1 MLVMLGS
8 SLRIGSSSLPFI
20 LSSILI
26 IISSMH
32 TTLFTKSMN
41 ALKRRFLPSHQQEEE
56 TQDEAELKRLFQQ
69 RYADF
74 RQLLAAN
81 VRAMDI
87 MNELERVLRGDKPF
101 GIVFIRSTCTQL
113 LTAVFRIIRSL
124 NHLAPQSYNNLYTA
138 YDDIERK
145 IERVLEERKSLN
157 TSELIIS
164 LDRLHAGQTA
174 LVGSKMANLGELK
187 QALGLDIP
195 SGFVITTC
203 AYLRFLE
210 YNNLQD
216 EINSRLQSSRYDL
229 NGHALDDSPD
239 DETQGRTSWLERSSQ
254 IQSLIKEAPLPPE
267 LAEAMHQSFAAH
279 FGEDSGTKLAVRSSA
294 IGEDVAHSSF
304 AGQYRSLLNISEE
317 QIPQAYK
324 DVVASKYTLQGI
336 SYRYYR
342 GIPDDSVLMGV
353 GCLEMITAS
362 VSGVMYTRNPTV
374 DGDQAVIITA
384 VYGLPKG
391 AVNGSLPA
399 DTFVLERSQ
408 GLDLRSQYLD
418 HKTEQLLSCGSQGV
432 VSSPVPAEL
441 QDEPCLGLDKL
452 QALAEAGLKIEAH
465 FGLAQ
470 DIEWAMSED
479 GRFIFLQTRP
489 LSLGHKDTPQEQSNL
504 PPLLQGGQTAS
515 PGLGSGAVFHV
526 ENETDLIQF
535 PEQAIL
541 VSSKSLPQW
550 APALARAGAMITEHG
565 SVAGHLANIAREFG
579 VPAIVGLKEAASQL
593 SNGQMITVDADERQ
607 VYAGRTDQTTT
618 AQGKAHRPI
627 QGTPVYDLL
636 QRLSEHILPLHMV
649 DPEAPEFRA
658 RNCRTLHD
666 ITRFA
671 HEKAVQEMFEF
682 GVQHQFSPRAGKQL
696 KTTVPMQWWVLNLE
710 DGFREEVQG
719 RYVHLNQ
726 IQSLPM
732 LALWRGLTAF
742 PWQGPPS
749 LDHRG
754 FASVLYQATINPE
767 LNETA
772 ATNFKVK
779 NYFMISREFCNLF
792 SRFGFHFS
800 SVEALVAQRVREN
813 YIRFQF
819 RGGAADYFRRVK
831 RTKFVGRLLEIYGF
845 QVRLRDDSLVARM
858 DNYEADFIMQRLKIL
873 GHLIIHTRQ
882 LDMIMDNDHIAGQYR
897 ERMQAELEKVK
908 DLEV

>member
-1 MLVMLGS
+1 M
-8 SLRIGSSSLPFI
+8 INTF
-20 LSSILI
+20 LSKT
-26 IISSMH
+26 ISG
-32 TTLFTKSMN
+32 
-41 ALKRRFLPSHQQEEE
+41 LKDRFLPSYQQEEE

-74 RQLLAAN
+74 RLLLAAN
-81 VRAMDI
+81 VRALDI

-101 GIVFIRSTCTQL
+101 GMVFIRSTCTQL
-113 LTAVFRIIRSL
+113 LTTVFRIIRSL
-124 NHLAPQSYNNLYTA
+124 NRLAPQSYSDLFTA
-138 YDDIERK
+138 YDNIELR
-145 IERVLEERKSLN
+145 IERVLEERKNRDS
-157 TSELIIS
+157 SELIIS

-174 LVGSKMANLGELK
+174 LAGSKMANLGELK

-195 SGFVITTC
+195 SGFVITTA

-216 EINSRLQSSRYDL
+216 EINSRLQSAHYDP
-229 NGHALDDSPD
+229 NGHALDDGPD
-239 DETQGRTSWLERSSQ
+239 DETQGRTSWLELSSQ
-254 IQSLIKEAPLPPE
+254 IQSLFEEAPLPPE
-267 LAEAMHQSFAAH
+267 LTQAMQENFSAH
-279 FGEDSGTKLAVRSSA
+279 FGKDSQTKLAMRSSA
-294 IGEDVAHSSF
+294 LGEDAAHSSF
-304 AGQYRSLLNISEE
+304 AGQYRSLLNIDSE
-317 QIPQAYK
+317 QLPQAYK

-336 SYRYYR
+336 SYRYHR
-342 GIPDDSVLMGV
+342 GIRDDSVLMGV
-353 GCLEMITAS
+353 GCLEMISAS
-362 VSGVMYTRNPTV
+362 VSGIMYTQNPTV
-374 DGDQAVIITA
+374 EGDQAVIITA
-384 VYGLPKG
+384 LYGLPKG
-391 AVNGSLPA
+391 AVDGSLPT
-399 DTFVLERSQ
+399 DTFVLERNQS
-408 GLDLRSQYLD
+408 LDLRAQYLA
-418 HKTEQLLSCGSQGV
+418 HKTEQLLSGPSQGV
-432 VSSPVPAEL
+432 VSSPVPTEQ
-441 QDEPCLGLDKL
+441 QDEPCLSIGRL
-452 QALAEAGLKIEAH
+452 QSLAQAGLKIEAH

-470 DIEWAMSED
+470 DIEWAITKD
-479 GRFIFLQTRP
+479 DRLIFLQTRP
-489 LSLGHKDTPQEQSNL
+489 LSLGHKDTPQEHSNL
-504 PPLLQGGQTAS
+504 TPLLQGGLTAS
-515 PGLGSGAVFHV
+515 PGVGSGEVFLV

-535 PEQAIL
+535 PEQAVL

-579 VPAIVGLKEAASQL
+579 VPSIVGLEEAASQL
-593 SNGQMITVDADERQ
+593 SDGQVVTVDADACQ
-607 VYAGRTDQTTT
+607 VYAGQTNQSL
-618 AQGKAHRPI
+618 AGQRKPHRPL

-636 QRLSEHILPLHMV
+636 QRLSEHILPLHLV

-710 DGFREEVQG
+710 DGFREEVEG
-719 RYVHLNQ
+719 RYVHLSQ

-749 LDHRG
+749 LDRRG
-754 FASVLYQATINPE
+754 FVSVLYQATINPE

-800 SVEALVAQRVREN
+800 SVEALVAQRIREN

-858 DNYEADFIMQRLKIL
+858 DNYEADFLLQRLKIL
-873 GHLIIHTRQ
+873 GHVIIHTRQ
-882 LDMIMDNDHIAGQYR
+882 LDMIMDNDHIAEQYR
-897 ERMQAELEKVK
+897 ERMQAELEEVK

>member
-1 MLVMLGS
+1 
-8 SLRIGSSSLPFI
+8 
-20 LSSILI
+20 
-26 IISSMH
+26 
-32 TTLFTKSMN
+32 MN

-124 NHLAPQSYNNLYTA
+124 NRLAPQSYNDLFTV
-138 YDDIERK
+138 YDDIEIK
-145 IERVLEERKSLN
+145 IERVLEQRKSRDS
-157 TSELIIS
+157 SELVIS

-174 LVGSKMANLGELK
+174 LAGSKMANLGELK
-187 QALGLDIP
+187 QALGLEIP
-195 SGFVITTC
+195 SGFVITTS

-210 YNNLQD
+210 YNTLQD

-229 NGHALDDSPD
+229 NGHALDDGPD
-239 DETQGRTSWLERSSQ
+239 DETQGRTSWLELSSQ

-267 LAEAMHQSFAAH
+267 LSQAMQENFAAH
-279 FGEDSGTKLAVRSSA
+279 FAKDSETKLAVRSSA
-294 IGEDVAHSSF
+294 LGEDVAHSSF
-304 AGQYRSLLNISEE
+304 AGQYRSLLNIDSD
-317 QIPQAYK
+317 QLPRAYK

-336 SYRYYR
+336 SYRYHR
-342 GIPDDSVLMGV
+342 GIRDDSVLMGV
-353 GCLEMITAS
+353 GCLEMISTS
-362 VSGVMYTRNPTV
+362 VSGIMYTQNPTV
-374 DGDQAVIITA
+374 EGDQAVIITA

-391 AVNGSLPA
+391 AVDGSLPT
-399 DTFVLERSQ
+399 DTFVLERNQS
-408 GLDLRSQYLD
+408 LDLRAQYLA
-418 HKTEQLLSCGSQGV
+418 HKTEQLLSSPSQGV
-432 VSSPVPAEL
+432 VSSPVPTDQ
-441 QDEPCLGLDKL
+441 QDEPCLSMDRL
-452 QALAEAGLKIEAH
+452 QSLAQAGLKIEAH

-470 DIEWAMSED
+470 DIEWAITED
-479 GRFIFLQTRP
+479 DRLIFLQTRP

-504 PPLLQGGQTAS
+504 TPLLQGGLTAS
-515 PGLGSGAVFHV
+515 PGVGSGEVFHV
-526 ENETDLIQF
+526 ENETDLVQF
-535 PEQAIL
+535 PEHAVL

-579 VPAIVGLKEAASQL
+579 VPSIVGLQEAASQL
-593 SNGQMITVDADERQ
+593 SNGQMVTVDADACKIYSGQ
-607 VYAGRTDQTTT
+607 TNGGTAGQR
-618 AQGKAHRPI
+618 KPHRPI

-636 QRLSEHILPLHMV
+636 QRLSEHILPLHLV

-696 KTTVPMQWWVLNLE
+696 RTTVPMQWWVLNLE
-710 DGFREEVQG
+710 DGFREEVNG
-719 RYVHLNQ
+719 RYVHLSQ
-726 IQSLPM
+726 IQSVPM
-732 LALWRGLTAF
+732 LALWRGITAF

-749 LDHRG
+749 LDRRG
-754 FASVLYQATINPE
+754 FVSVLYQATINPE

-779 NYFMISREFCNLF
+779 NYFMISKEFCNLF

-800 SVEALVAQRVREN
+800 SVEALVGTRIREN

-831 RTKFVGRLLEIYGF
+831 RTQFVGALLENYGF
-845 QVRLRDDSLVARM
+845 HVRLREDALVARM
-858 DNYEADFIMQRLKIL
+858 DNYEADFLIQRLKIV

-882 LDMIMDNDHIAGQYR
+882 LDMIMDNDAIAEQYR
-897 ERMQAELEKVK
+897 ERMQAELEEVK
-908 DLEV
+908 DLKA

>member
-1 MLVMLGS
+1 MINTF
-8 SLRIGSSSLPFI
+8 LRKT
-20 LSSILI
+20 
-26 IISSMH
+26 ISG
-32 TTLFTKSMN
+32 LKS
-41 ALKRRFLPSHQQEEE
+41 RFLPSHPQEEE

-81 VRAMDI
+81 VRALDI

-101 GIVFIRSTCTQL
+101 GMVFIRSTCTQL

-124 NHLAPQSYNNLYTA
+124 NRLAPQSYNNLYTA

-145 IERVLEERKSLN
+145 IERVLEEKKSRDS
-157 TSELIIS
+157 SELIIS
-164 LDRLHAGQTA
+164 LDKLHAGQTA
-174 LVGSKMANLGELK
+174 LAGSKMANLGELK

-195 SGFVITTC
+195 SGFVITTA

-216 EINSRLQSSRYDL
+216 EINSRLQSSRYDV
-229 NGHALDDSPD
+229 NGHALDDGPD
-239 DETQGRTSWLERSSQ
+239 DETQGRTSWLELSSQ
-254 IQSLIKEAPLPPE
+254 IQSLFEQAPLPPE
-267 LAEAMHQSFAAH
+267 LTQAMQDNFAAH
-279 FGEDSGTKLAVRSSA
+279 FGQDSGLKLAMRSSA
-294 IGEDVAHSSF
+294 LGEDVAHSSF
-304 AGQYRSLLNISEE
+304 AGQYRSLLNISRDQLPE
-317 QIPQAYK
+317 AYK

-336 SYRYYR
+336 SYRYHR
-342 GIPDDSVLMGV
+342 GIRDDSVLMGV
-353 GCLEMITAS
+353 GCLEMISAS
-362 VSGVMYTRNPTV
+362 VSGIMYTQNPTME
-374 DGDQAVIITA
+374 GDQAVIITA
-384 VYGLPKG
+384 LYGLPKG
-391 AVNGSLPA
+391 AVDGSFPT
-399 DTFVLERSQ
+399 DTFVLERNQS
-408 GLDLRSQYLD
+408 LDLRTQYLA
-418 HKTEQLLSCGSQGV
+418 HKTEQLLSGPSYGV
-432 VSSPVPAEL
+432 ARFPVSPEL
-441 QDEPCLGLDKL
+441 QDQPCLNQDRLR
-452 QALAEAGLKIEAH
+452 QLAQAGLKIEAH

-470 DIEWAMSED
+470 DIEWAITED
-479 GRFIFLQTRP
+479 DRLIFLQTRP
-489 LSLGHKDTPQEQSNL
+489 LSLGHKDTPQEHSNL
-504 PPLLQGGQTAS
+504 TPLLKGGLTAS
-515 PGLGSGAVFHV
+515 PGVGSGKVCHV
-526 ENETDLIQF
+526 ENETELVQF
-535 PEQAIL
+535 PDQAVL

-550 APALARAGAMITEHG
+550 APALARAAAMITEHG

-579 VPAIVGLKEAASQL
+579 VPSIVGLKEATSQL
-593 SNGQMITVDADERQ
+593 SDGQMVTVDADACQ
-607 VYAGRTDQTTT
+607 VYAGQTNENVGG
-618 AQGKAHRPI
+618 QRKPQRLL
-627 QGTPVYDLL
+627 QGTPVFDLL
-636 QRLSEHILPLHMV
+636 QRLSEHILPLHLV
-649 DPEAPEFRA
+649 DPEASEFRA

-710 DGFREEVQG
+710 DGFREEVEG
-719 RYVHLNQ
+719 RYVHLSQ

-749 LDHRG
+749 LDRRG
-754 FASVLYQATINPE
+754 FVSVLYQATINPE

-800 SVEALVAQRVREN
+800 SVEALVAQRIREN

-858 DNYEADFIMQRLKIL
+858 DNYEADFLLQRLKIL

-882 LDMIMDNDHIAGQYR
+882 LDMIMDNDHIAEQYR
-897 ERMQAELEKVK
+897 ERMQAELEEVK